1 MGAFE
6 PYVDQRYCEIVSQRG
21 KSTHFH
27 NVSCDIGKREE
38 IYGEK
43 EKSEEISQTWLNK
56 LGCQVCYVI
65 VLCYAV
71 LCDVGVAADIRLFRS
86 FEVSGCITIHWHGY
100 Q

>member
-27 NVSCDIGKREE
+27 KVSCDIRKREE

-43 EKSEEISQTWLNK
+43 EKSEEISQNWLNNGVVK
-56 LGCQVCYVI
+56 CFCDCAM
-65 VLCYAV
+65 LCCAV
-71 LCDVGVAADIRLFRS
+71 RCRS
-86 FEVSGCITIHWHGY
+86 NC
-100 Q
+100 